1 MMNFQYSVPTRCLSS
16 NLKQALLSASRMH
29 VAGIQLDVRQEI
41 APEQMGKTAI
51 RDFRNRLE
59 ELNLKVA
66 SAAFPMRQAIY
77 DPQWLE
83 RRLETLRSAMM
94 FTYQL
99 GSNIL
104 TVRPGRL
111 PNAEERPE
119 EWQVLVEIL
128 NELATFGN
136 HSGVTLCLSLSM
148 EFPKRVRQLFQAV
161 TEGPLGINFD
171 PINVLA
177 GDQNV
182 AEMFREFH
190 PQVRHIRARDGLR
203 NIDDEVEEY
212 PIGMGAVDWMEL
224 LALLHEA
231 DYEGWI
237 LIDRT
242 SGEDR
247 ARDLSTGLSYLQQLL
262 PF

>member
-1 MMNFQYSVPTRCLSS
+1 MNFQYALPTRCLSA
-16 NLKQALLSASRMH
+16 NLKQALLSAARMK
-29 VAGIQLDVRQEI
+29 VAGVQLDVRQEVS
-41 APEQMGKTAI
+41 PDQMGKTAI
-51 RDFRNRLE
+51 RDFHNRLQ
-59 ELNLKVA
+59 ELNLKIA
-66 SAAFPMRQAIY
+66 STAFPMRQSIY
-77 DPQWLE
+77 EPQWLE
-83 RRLETLRSAMM
+83 QRLEAIRSAMM

-99 GSNIL
+99 GSDVL

-111 PNAEERPE
+111 PSAEERPE

-128 NELATFGN
+128 NELARFGN
-136 HSGVTLCLSLSM
+136 HSGVTLCLSVSM
-148 EFPKRVRQLFQAV
+148 EFPQRVHQLFQSI

-171 PINVLA
+171 PLNVLA
-177 GDQNV
+177 NEQNV

-190 PQVRHIRARDGLR
+190 SQIRHLRARDGLR

-212 PIGMGAVDWMEL
+212 PIGMGAVDWTEF

-231 DYEGWI
+231 DYDGWI
-237 LIDRT
+237 VLDRT

-247 ARDLSTGLSYLQQLL
+247 ARDLSIGLRYLQQLL

>member
-1 MMNFQYSVPTRCLSS
+1 MNFQYALPTRCLSS
-16 NLKQALLSASRMH
+16 NLKQALLSAARMQ
-29 VAGIQLDVRQEI
+29 VAGIQLDVRQELSS
-41 APEQMGKTAI
+41 EQLGKTGI

-66 SAAFPMRQAIY
+66 SGAFPLRQAIY

-83 RRLETLRSAMM
+83 RRLEALRAAMV

-99 GSNIL
+99 GSEVL

-111 PNAEERPE
+111 PDAETRPD

-128 NELATFGN
+128 NELARFGN
-136 HSGVTLCLSLSM
+136 HSGVTLCLSLSL
-148 EFPKRVRQLFQAV
+148 EFPERAHRLFESV

-171 PINVLA
+171 PLNILA
-177 GDQNV
+177 GEQRVD
-182 AEMFREFH
+182 EMFRKFH
-190 PQVRHIRARDGLR
+190 HRVGHIRARDGLR

-212 PIGMGAVDWMEL
+212 PIGMGAVDWTEF

-231 DYEGWI
+231 DYQGWI
-237 LIDRT
+237 VLDRT

-247 ARDLSTGLSYLQQLL
+247 ARDLSIGLSYLQQLL